1 MNTILHITKSEQW
14 EQAKILGTYRGDT
27 LDSEGFIHCST
38 AAQVIWVA
46 NRFFVNQKGLVILC
60 IDSEQVKADVRY
72 EAAEVGK
79 LFPHVYGE
87 LNIDAVFQVVDF
99 EAGEDGFF
107 VLPKEV
113 ISLEER
119 TAFAQRLVREG
130 RKGCKGREMRREG
143 FDVGEYVDQMALLL
157 DLQLRDEYR
166 EGVVANFERIRAIAN
181 LVNSFPLAEDIE
193 VAPVFEP

>member
-60 IDSEQVKADVRY
+60 IDSDRVKAEIRY
-72 EAAEVGK
+72 EAAEVDN
-79 LFPHVYGE
+79 LFPHIYGE

-113 ISLEER
+113 ISLE
-119 TAFAQRLVREG
+119 
-130 RKGCKGREMRREG
+130 
-143 FDVGEYVDQMALLL
+143 
-157 DLQLRDEYR
+157 
-166 EGVVANFERIRAIAN
+166 
-181 LVNSFPLAEDIE
+181 
-193 VAPVFEP
+193 